1 VACRA
6 AVLVVEDDDAL
17 RAALAEAF
25 ERVCGSVMVARNGS
39 EALEIISAGLRPG
52 VILTDIDMPAMGGLE
67 LIAALA
73 AADLGHIPVVTMSG
87 TAQDTTN
94 GGVHL
99 MKPFE
104 LGDVIAAVGTCA
116 GEPCALD
123 GPDDTVSRRRKHGE
137 APAPG
142 VVAV

>member
-39 EALEIISAGLRPG
+39 EALQIISAGLRPG
-52 VILTDIDMPAMGGLE
+52 VILSDIDMPAMGGLE

-87 TAQDTTN
+87 TAQDTAN

-123 GPDDTVSRRRKHGE
+123 GPEDTVSRRKPSE

-142 VVAV
+142 MVAV